1 MKQRGLP
8 KLHTLHFTLWIS
20 FVVFSVSILLFTWAF
35 QSSFLRVYL
44 NGETEDDLTG
54 IGEKVSDVMSTL
66 CSSSKYNLD
75 GSDEETN
82 TYVDDFIESV
92 ERDNLAV
99 TIFLL
104 DDGGAVCYPTNM
116 VDADPDEY
124 ENPDSELFSE
134 ITETLATDGSGSLSM
149 RLTAD
154 AYIFAA
160 ALPETSA
167 SSDSLTVPAYIY
179 INYSTVFINTI
190 YNKLQLLLVL
200 IAGLMIL
207 LSLLVALWI
216 SQRLTKP
223 IKRITDAARRMAKGD
238 FNVSFQGE
246 YSYAEVDTLA
256 ETLDYAKTE
265 IGKST
270 QLQREVLANVSHDL
284 KTPLT
289 MIKAYAS
296 MIQEISGGNPEKRR
310 AHTQVI
316 IDETDRLTDLIN
328 DVLSLSKINSGMDS
342 MEVSRMNLSACVR
355 EVTERFGYLEE
366 EQYGY
371 RIETEIEDELYA
383 DADPAKMNQ
392 VVYNLIG
399 NAVSYTGDDKF
410 IRIRLVSDGGVPV
423 FSVTDTGIG
432 LTDEEKEVIW
442 DRYYCSTENHKRPV
456 KGTGLGLSIVKSVLE
471 KHGFQYGVE
480 SRPGHG
486 STFYVRFEKAEEKN

>member
-1 MKQRGLP
+1 MRNRGLP

-54 IGEKVSDVMSTL
+54 IGEKVSDMMSTL
-66 CSSSKYNLD
+66 CSSSKYTLD

-82 TYVDDFIESV
+82 TYVDEFIESV

-99 TIFLL
+99 TIYLL
-104 DDGGAVCYPTNM
+104 DNDGAVCYPTA
-116 VDADPDEY
+116 VAEADSDEY
-124 ENPDSELFSE
+124 DTPDSDLFSE
-134 ITETLATDGSGSLSM
+134 ITETLAADDAESLSM
-149 RLTAD
+149 RLSAD
-154 AYIFAA
+154 TYIFASV
-160 ALPETSA
+160 LPATTATA
-167 SSDSLTVPAYIY
+167 STLTVPSYVYIS
-179 INYSTVFINTI
+179 YSTAFINTI
-190 YNKLQLLLVL
+190 YNKLQVFLVF
-200 IAGLMIL
+200 IAVLTVVI
-207 LSLLVALWI
+207 SLLAALWI

-223 IKRITDAARRMAKGD
+223 INRITNAAKRMAKGD
-238 FNVSFQGE
+238 FSVSFQGE
-246 YSYAEVDTLA
+246 YSYAEVDALA

-270 QLQREVLANVSHDL
+270 ELQREVLANVSHDL

-296 MIQEISGGNPEKRR
+296 MIQEISGGNPEKRK

-342 MEVSRMNLSACVR
+342 LDLSRMDLSACVR
-355 EVTERFGYLEE
+355 EVVERFGYLEE
-366 EQYGY
+366 EQYSY
-371 RIETEIEDELYA
+371 TIATEIEDGLFAE
-383 DADPAKMNQ
+383 ADPAKINQ

-399 NAVSYTGDDKF
+399 NAVSYTGEDK
-410 IRIRLVSDGGVPV
+410 RILVSLQSDGGVPV
-423 FSVTDTGIG
+423 FSVKDTGIG
-432 LTDEEKEVIW
+432 LTPEEKEVIW

-471 KHGFQYGVE
+471 KHGFGYGVE
-480 SRPGHG
+480 SEPGKG
-486 STFYVRFEKAEEKN
+486 STFYVRFEKAEERN